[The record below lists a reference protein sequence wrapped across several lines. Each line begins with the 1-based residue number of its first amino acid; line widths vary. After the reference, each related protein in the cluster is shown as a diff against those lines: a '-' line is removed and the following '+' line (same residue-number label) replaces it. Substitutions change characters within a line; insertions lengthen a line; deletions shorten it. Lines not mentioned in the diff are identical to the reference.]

1 MRLRLALFALA
12 LSLLAPLG
20 SEAAA
25 CLILI
30 DADPNVTP
38 EQAQAL
44 GRQRARDQLEAR
56 LARAHANWAAGIDG
70 AAALAEML
78 VPNVRPVHIVYTSCG
93 PLNEVDW
100 AEGSE
105 TYRIWF
111 AGSRYEGTFRDYEH
125 VFESFEGT
133 PPGERCNA
141 EFRSRFAGHL
151 RSRLTPRQM
160 RAAYLYLGARWT
172 WLDPNAVRT
181 RLMQFASRGQR
192 RPPLALAV
200 ADEWQREEIVAWM
213 RGNAAGRAVQRASDD
228 FWREN
233 APLLDDMARTCP
245 VAAAR
250 WETDRA
256 RFLAMVAAEEVRQQ
270 ALIAAEKR

>member
-1 MRLRLALFALA
+1 MRLRLAFLALA
-12 LSLLAPLG
+12 FSLLTPLG

-25 CLILI
+25 CLMLI

-38 EQAQAL
+38 EQARAL
-44 GRQRARDQLEAR
+44 ERQRARDQVEAR
-56 LARAHANWAAGIDG
+56 LARARANWAAGMDG
-70 AAALAEML
+70 AAALSEML

-93 PLNEVDW
+93 PLNEMDH

-105 TYRIWF
+105 TYRMWF
-111 AGSRYEGTFRDYEH
+111 AESRYERVLRDYEH
-125 VFESFEGT
+125 VFESFDGT
-133 PPGERCNA
+133 LPGPPCNA

-160 RAAYLYLGARWT
+160 RAAYLFLGARWT
-172 WLDPNAVRT
+172 SLDPNALRT
-181 RLMQFASRGQR
+181 RLMHFASRGQR

-200 ADEWQREEIVAWM
+200 RDERQREEIVAWM

-233 APLLDDMARTCP
+233 APLLDSMAATCP
-245 VAAAR
+245 AAAAR
-250 WETDRA
+250 WEADRA
-256 RFLAMVAAEEVRQQ
+256 RFLAMVAAEEVRQR